1 MKDNEGH
8 RQRLRDKFL
17 RAGLEALN
25 DYEIIELL
33 LTLGT
38 PRKDCKQQARD
49 AITKFKGFRGVLD
62 ASLEELQEVNGVGA
76 SNAFGIKLFQEIS
89 ERYLRDKIK
98 GKQVFLKSSDSVYD
112 YLCQSMSREKKERF
126 KVLFLNSKNELIE
139 AETLFK
145 GSLTSSAVYPR
156 EIMERAMKYNAS
168 GLIFAHNHPS
178 GDPTPSDSDKEITR
192 HLTEAGKSMQIKVL
206 DHIVIGSNEY
216 FSFADA
222 GLI

>member
-1 MKDNEGH
+1 MKENEGH

-17 RAGLEALN
+17 EAGLGAFH
-25 DYEIIELL
+25 DYEVIELL

-49 AITKFKGFRGVLD
+49 AITKFKGFRGALD
-62 ASLEELQEVNGVGA
+62 ASLEELQEVKGIGPN
-76 SNAFGIKLFQEIS
+76 NAFGIKLFQEIS
-89 ERYLRDKIK
+89 ERYLKDKIK
-98 GKQVFLKSSDSVYD
+98 GEQVFLKSSDSVHD
-112 YLCQSMSREKKERF
+112 YLCQSMSREKKEHF

-139 AETLFK
+139 VETLFK

-156 EIMERAMKYNAS
+156 EIMEKALKYNAS

-178 GDPTPSDSDKEITR
+178 GDPAPSNSDKEITR

-206 DHIVIGSNEY
+206 DHIIVGNNEY